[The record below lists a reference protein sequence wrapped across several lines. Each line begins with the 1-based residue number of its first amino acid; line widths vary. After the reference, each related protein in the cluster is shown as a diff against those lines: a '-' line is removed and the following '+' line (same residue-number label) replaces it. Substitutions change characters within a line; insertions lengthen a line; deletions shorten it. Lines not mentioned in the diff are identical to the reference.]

1 MTTSQPGQNDGK
13 RLQTVLDSLYISANK
28 MANLLEYK
36 SPASIY
42 HVLEGRNKLSSDMIE
57 KIIKKFPSVNYKY
70 LKAGKEEP
78 LLSSDKEKQHQQDL
92 FGFRKS
98 TKSDDD
104 MPEIPK
110 KDPLSYNV
118 AVQLQEIIDQARIQN
133 EYLSKIVAQNNEIK
147 SLLVLKRD

>member
-70 LKAGKEEP
+70 L
-78 LLSSDKEKQHQQDL
+78 
-92 FGFRKS
+92 
-98 TKSDDD
+98 
-104 MPEIPK
+104 
-110 KDPLSYNV
+110 
-118 AVQLQEIIDQARIQN
+118 
-133 EYLSKIVAQNNEIK
+133 
-147 SLLVLKRD
+147 